1 MLNID
6 ISNLESQD
14 LIDFIENNV
23 EDIKN
28 FELSIQYKADYSQS
42 RLIRNLILFLFEKNG
57 IDVPWKNRFSLI
69 SDELVNN
76 SIEYGSLPLDKNTF
90 LIRFSIIGNILYI
103 NLEVHDTGKGAFAK
117 NSLQMENIRKQKM
130 LETQQVYLGKR
141 GRGLFQLVTNI
152 VDELYFKDKETGG
165 LIVGVN
171 KKLELS

>member
-6 ISNLESQD
+6 ISNLESQG
-14 LIDFIENNV
+14 LIDFVENNIV
-23 EDIKN
+23 DIKN
-28 FELSIQYKADYSQS
+28 FELSILFKADYSQS
-42 RLIRNLILFLFEKNG
+42 RLIRNLILFLFEKNW

-90 LIRFSIIGNILYI
+90 FIKFSIIEKVLYI
-103 NLEVHDTGKGAFAK
+103 NLEVHDTWRWAFAK
-117 NSLQMENIRKQKM
+117 NSSQMESIRKQKV

-141 GRGLFQLVTNI
+141 WRWLFQLVTNI
-152 VDELYFKDKETGG
+152 VDELYFKDKETWW
-165 LIVGVN
+165 LIVWVN